1 MTVPLKCPHCGEA
14 VVDWGS
20 GEQAAVCAACGAA
33 IARPAAPVAVAVA
46 LPRDDRGPAWIALA
60 VGLAILLFCGA
71 LVASIGLSFLS
82 TARESVR
89 STQCSNNL
97 REIALALNA
106 YHDAHGTYPPAYL
119 ADAKG
124 KPTHSWRV
132 LVLPFLGQQ
141 ELFDEYDFS
150 QPWNGPANR
159 RLLERMPNVYRC
171 PAEENRASTDTSY
184 AMIVA
189 AGTISDGPTGAARTE
204 ISDGTGKTL
213 LVVESSPSGIA
224 WLEPR
229 DLDGNRIT
237 YVVNDPQQA
246 GGIRSRHPDEANAV
260 TCSARSVT
268 LSNAS
273 DEEQVKADTTIAGG
287 ESFGS
292 AWDSGE

>member
-1 MTVPLKCPHCGEA
+1 MTVPLKCPHCGET
-14 VVDWGS
+14 VVGDGS
-20 GEQAAVCAACGAA
+20 DEPTARCAACGAA

-60 VGLAILLFCGA
+60 VGLAILLFCGT
-71 LVASIGLSFLS
+71 LVTSIGLAFLS

-124 KPTHSWRV
+124 KPMHSWRV

-150 QPWNGPANR
+150 QPWNGPSNR
-159 RLLERMPNVYRC
+159 RLLDRMPDVYRC

-184 AMIVA
+184 AMVVA
-189 AGTISDGPTGAARTE
+189 AGTISDGPTGTARTE
-204 ISDGTGKTL
+204 ISDGTGETL

-229 DLDGNRIT
+229 DLDGNKIT
-237 YVVNDPQQA
+237 YVINDPQQA
-246 GGIRSRHPDEANAV
+246 GGIRSRHADEANAV

-268 LSNAS
+268 LWSAS

-287 ESFGS
+287 ESLGS
-292 AWDSGE
+292 VWDTGE

>member
-1 MTVPLKCPHCGEA
+1 MTVPVKCPHCGEM
-14 VVDWGS
+14 VVDDGS
-20 GEQAAVCAACGAA
+20 DGPTVICAACGAA
-33 IARPAAPVAVAVA
+33 VGRVSAPVAVATT
-46 LPRDDRGPAWIALA
+46 LRGDDRGPAWIALA
-60 VGLAILLFCGA
+60 VGLAVFLFCGG
-71 LVASIGLSFLS
+71 LVTSIGLSFLS

-119 ADAKG
+119 ADTKG
-124 KPTHSWRV
+124 KPMHSWRV

-141 ELFDEYDFS
+141 GLFDEYDFS

-159 RLLERMPNVYRC
+159 RLLDRMPDVYRC
-171 PAEENRASTDTSY
+171 PAEENLASTDTSY

-189 AGTISDGPTGAARTE
+189 AGTISDGPTGKSRNE
-204 ISDGTGKTL
+204 ITDGPGKTL
-213 LVVESSPSGIA
+213 LVVESSPSGIS

-229 DLDGNRIT
+229 DLDGDKIT
-237 YVVNDPQQA
+237 YVVNDSQQP

-268 LSNAS
+268 LSSAN

-287 ESFGS
+287 ESLGPV
-292 AWDSGE
+292 WDTGE

>member
-1 MTVPLKCPHCGEA
+1 MTVSAKCPHCGEM
-14 VVDWGS
+14 VVDDGS
-20 GEQAAVCAACGAA
+20 DGPTVICAACGTAVG
-33 IARPAAPVAVAVA
+33 RVSVPVAVATT
-46 LPRDDRGPAWIALA
+46 LRGDDRGPAWIALA
-60 VGLAILLFCGA
+60 VGLAVFLFCGG
-71 LVASIGLSFLS
+71 LVTSIGLSFLS

-119 ADAKG
+119 ADTKG
-124 KPTHSWRV
+124 KPMHSWRV

-159 RLLERMPNVYRC
+159 RLLDRMPDVYRC
-171 PAEENRASTDTSY
+171 PAEENLASTDTSY

-189 AGTISDGPTGAARTE
+189 AGTISDGPTGKSRKE
-204 ISDGTGKTL
+204 ITDGAGKTL
-213 LVVESSPSGIA
+213 LVVESSPSGIS

-229 DLDGNRIT
+229 DLDGDKIT
-237 YVVNDPQQA
+237 YVVNDSQQP

-268 LSNAS
+268 LSSAN

-287 ESFGS
+287 ESLGPV
-292 AWDSGE
+292 WDTGE